1 MSGDEPV
8 EGSLSGG
15 DPAECEITDRL
26 SQASGRSPDFASEN
40 RALAGLARAM
50 SEDPRR
56 LPQRL
61 VELALEL
68 CRAGSAGISILRF
81 GPEGEYFEW
90 TAVAG
95 ALASHPSGR
104 VPRGQSTSG
113 LTLSK
118 NATQLFDRPGRFYPF
133 LDIPSA
139 PIQESLIV
147 PLHSAEG
154 PLGTVWAVHHEAGS
168 AFDRE
173 DARILES
180 LGAFIGAAMR
190 LLTSLDSA
198 TSSVRELK
206 RAQEELEESDRRKN
220 EFLAM
225 LGHELRN
232 PLGAMASSVQIL
244 RSGPQDDRS
253 SWATEVLDRQ
263 LDHVTHMIDDLLD
276 ISRITHGRIEI
287 ERIPVSLAAVVAQA
301 VETTRPQIASR
312 RQEVEVDLPEGP
324 LPVIGDPERLAQI
337 VSNLLDNASKYSSE
351 GGRIFVTGERTES
364 ELLIRVRD
372 SGVGITKEMLPRIF
386 DLFVQG
392 ARTLDRAQGGLGI
405 GLALVRRLAA
415 MHGGTVEAQSAGAG
429 QGSEFLLR
437 LPAPADGTEVA
448 PATDA
453 ASVRPKDDARARRRI
468 LVVDDNEDA
477 AAGLSLLLELDG
489 HDVRAA
495 HDGAAALRVS
505 EEFAPDIVI
514 LDIGLPGMDGYEVAR
529 RLRARPDG
537 SHTTII
543 ALTGYGLEE
552 DRRRSFAAGFDHH
565 VVKPIRSSEELLGP
579 FAGERPDP
587 MSETQR
593 RRRPRTARV
602 PARPEPS

>member
-1 MSGDEPV
+1 MTTRPPVTTQSGN
-8 EGSLSGG
+8 
-15 DPAECEITDRL
+15 PAESVITERL
-26 SQASGRSPDFASEN
+26 SRSAPRSPDLASEN
-40 RALAGLARAM
+40 RALTDLARTMA
-50 SEDPRR
+50 EDPGR
-56 LPQRL
+56 LAQRV

-95 ALASHPSGR
+95 LLADHASGR
-104 VPRGQSTSG
+104 VPRDQSPSG
-113 LTLSK
+113 FTLAS
-118 NATQLFDRPGRFYPF
+118 NATQLFERPGRFYPF
-133 LDIPSA
+133 LNIPDAEVLEALS
-139 PIQESLIV
+139 V
-147 PLHSAEG
+147 PLHSPEG
-154 PLGTVWAVHHEAGS
+154 PLGTIWAAHHTVGR

-180 LGAFIGAAMR
+180 LGAFIGAAIRM
-190 LLTSLDSA
+190 LSSLDSA
-198 TSSVRELK
+198 TSSIHELK
-206 RAQEELEESDRRKN
+206 RAQEALEESDRRKN

-244 RSGPQDDRS
+244 RSGPQDDRA

-287 ERIPVSLAAVVAQA
+287 EKIPVSLVAVVAQA
-301 VETTRPQIASR
+301 VETTRPQTASR
-312 RQEVEVDLPEGP
+312 RQEVLVELPQGP
-324 LPVIGDPERLAQI
+324 VQTLGDPERLAQV

-351 GGRIFVTGERTES
+351 GERIFVTGERTES
-364 ELLIRVRD
+364 EFVLHVRD
-372 SGVGITKEMLPRIF
+372 TGVGITKEILPRIF

-392 ARTLDRAQGGLGI
+392 ARTLDRSQGGLGI
-405 GLALVRRLAA
+405 GLALVRRIAA
-415 MHGGTVEAQSAGAG
+415 MHGGTVEANSAGAG
-429 QGSEFLLR
+429 QGSEFVLR
-437 LPAPADGTEVA
+437 LPMLQADKDAPEAEVESVGGRLEDDG
-448 PATDA
+448 
-453 ASVRPKDDARARRRI
+453 RAVHRI

-489 HDVRAA
+489 HVVRAA
-495 HDGAAALRVS
+495 HDGHAALEAA

-529 RLRARPDG
+529 RLRERAEGPRA
-537 SHTTII
+537 TLI

-552 DRRRSFAAGFDHH
+552 DRRRSIEAGFDHH
-565 VVKPIRSSEELLGP
+565 VVKPIRSSKELLGP

-593 RRRPRTARV
+593 RRRPRPPRD